1 MSFGNHI
8 DTISTKSRNH
18 FTGSL
23 KVQTVPHC
31 YSCTSTMIKPHLQY
45 ASPVWSAFIHKE
57 VRVIEDVEKR
67 AMRVITKRWDMG
79 YWDLL
84 NTVKYSQISSL
95 ESRRLHTSM
104 STMYKIVH
112 DVCYFPPDVIQQR
125 PNFCQWTNTDNFS
138 IRHLL
143 ALMPFTNHFY
153 FMLRIMEL
161 SS

>member
-1 MSFGNHI
+1 MQAQFG
-8 DTISTKSRNH
+8 
-18 FTGSL
+18 
-23 KVQTVPHC
+23 VPLYTC
-31 YSCTSTMIKPHLQY
+31 
-45 ASPVWSAFIHKE
+45 KE
-57 VRVIEDVEKR
+57 VRMIEDVEKL